1 MGLPRSTYYD
11 APAVKADD
19 AGIVVAMTAT
29 AMSLRPMAIAALAQS
44 FSIEGWSLIQRR
56 FVA

>member
-1 MGLPRSTYYD
+1 
-11 APAVKADD
+11 
-19 AGIVVAMTAT
+19 MTAT